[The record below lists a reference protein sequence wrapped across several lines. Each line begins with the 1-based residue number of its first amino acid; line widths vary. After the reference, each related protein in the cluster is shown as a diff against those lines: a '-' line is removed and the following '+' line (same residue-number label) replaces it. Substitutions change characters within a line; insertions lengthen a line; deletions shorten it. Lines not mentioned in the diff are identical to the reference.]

1 MLIENEKNFVQ
12 AAQAHT
18 EGPLKYL
25 TEQQKLKVH
34 QEIETRMQELEETG
48 LTRME
53 VLFDNMEGKGCQL
66 KDDPFF

>member
-1 MLIENEKNFVQ
+1 M
-12 AAQAHT
+12 
-18 EGPLKYL
+18 

-34 QEIETRMQELEETG
+34 QEIETRMHELEETG